1 MAVEGGEQK
10 AELRD
15 PRLQQLRRY
24 CRDGAISEEQEHGC
38 LRFLPERSPL
48 SIVPV

>member
-15 PRLQQLRRY
+15 QRLQQLRRY
-24 CRDGAISEEQEHGC
+24 CRDGAIIEEQEYGC
-38 LRFLPERSPL
+38 FLFLPERSPFA
-48 SIVPV
+48 IGPV